1 MRTIRFET
9 GNLFDKFTPQ
19 IYLFR
24 DDLFDAIGGTARVLF
39 SRKEIF
45 LVTFFFLF
53 SYSRSLQQ
61 ALAIFFQYF
70 VQLGTLGLK
79 WQDFLSFS
87 PSTFKWCKG
96 KIFEMADL
104 RKNYE
109 RNFLIF
115 YNFQEKKN
123 HPLHDVKSLKN
134 SLQTELLRTLKRD
147 QMDRRTIL
155 SRQINTNDARSY
167 LKTELTSLLSTLG
180 LVSTLLVSFSLK

>member
-9 GNLFDKFTPQ
+9 RNLFESLTNSRRKFIFLET
-19 IYLFR
+19 IYLMQSVEQRGYSFHEKK
-24 DDLFDAIGGTARVLF
+24 F
-39 SRKEIF
+39 SSW
-45 LVTFFFLF
+45 LFFFLF

-115 YNFQEKKN
+115 YNFQEKKKPPAAWCKISEKLTPN
-123 HPLHDVKSLKN
+123 RIASHFETRSNGSSHD
-134 SLQTELLRTLKRD
+134 
-147 QMDRRTIL
+147 
-155 SRQINTNDARSY
+155 
-167 LKTELTSLLSTLG
+167 
-180 LVSTLLVSFSLK
+180 SFSPN